1 MSPRTNCCTAKLSW
15 DFLLLQNG
23 RCCIEFIFETQPDF
37 WSWDTEEERGVPYF
51 CLIKFRIM
59 HVIWKLGEW
68 KMPLFRILGLSGS
81 GVQFSPVQSA
91 WCLLGVHLRVVVFY
105 TCFMRL
111 FLSGFIFS
119 GCCSCLL
126 FILILQ
132 LNQKAFHRLAVA
144 FRWNAF
150 RLFNT
155 RIKYLYLNFNAAIIY
170 NLLRTHDCRIWV
182 CCFGNRLFFKPSW

>member
-1 MSPRTNCCTAKLSW
+1 MFDKVSYNARYMKM
-15 DFLLLQNG
+15 
-23 RCCIEFIFETQPDF
+23 
-37 WSWDTEEERGVPYF
+37 RGVKNASFPGF
-51 CLIKFRIM
+51 WAFQAPASSFRQ
-59 HVIWKLGEW
+59 
-68 KMPLFRILGLSGS
+68 FR
-81 GVQFSPVQSA
+81 
-91 WCLLGVHLRVVVFY
+91 LLGVHLRVVVFY

-155 RIKYLYLNFNAAIIY
+155 SI
-170 NLLRTHDCRIWV
+170 
-182 CCFGNRLFFKPSW
+182 